1 MVVDTNTLAE
11 MNRTE
16 VYLIRDGGGVRFF
29 RNMLPEIAIAVSQPS
44 GKFFHLEDFEMAYLS
59 HGSCPY
65 SREKN
70 IGDYGS
76 V

>member
-1 MVVDTNTLAE
+1 MRVDANTLAE
-11 MNRTE
+11 MTRTE
-16 VYLIRDGGGVRFF
+16 VFIVRIGDTVKFF
-29 RNMLPEIAIAVSQPS
+29 RNMLPEIAIAISQPC